1 MTVTDSIPP
10 TQKNIMVLLRV
21 LSSVQDCAMRGPCL
35 AVYTYVAHTLQYLKI
50 QVLCILSIRNA
61 LGMSKVEEK
70 SFEVSRKKIYFN
82 NNRAHDC
89 VLKVPYVRFRLQTVA
104 VNFLKAAAMFMLE

>member
-1 MTVTDSIPP
+1 
-10 TQKNIMVLLRV
+10 MVLFRV

-35 AVYTYVAHTLQYLKI
+35 AVYTYVAHSLQYLKI

-70 SFEVSRKKIYFN
+70 SFEVSQKNFFN
-82 NNRAHDC
+82 NNRAYDC

-104 VNFLKAAAMFMLE
+104 VYFLKAAAMFMLE